1 MGSLRKSLAFAAL
14 TGAFL
19 ASSAYS
25 QDMRDRLK
33 LNIPQGLETEIGHFP
48 RGAPGISSG
57 SPIAF
62 GANWHD
68 AFVGVGYQSPV
79 RYSDAADGGAAIGV
93 GLGDSRETVGLE
105 LVVNP
110 LSTFRSG
117 VGNRVGFS
125 AKLHK
130 LLPDNWGIAAGVQD
144 IIMNKNKDDGN
155 PSIFGVVSKVIDLR
169 GTAIGMFKAL
179 TLSGGVGNEG
189 FRLEKDIRNNNST
202 VGVFGSAA
210 LRVHEQVSVIADWGG
225 QDLTAAVSFV
235 PFVDLPFVITPGVAD
250 LTGQAGVYGTTKT
263 VRPRFVLS
271 AGFAFRW

>member
-1 MGSLRKSLAFAAL
+1 MGSLRKSLAFAAF
-14 TGAFL
+14 TGAVL
-19 ASSAYS
+19 TSGAYA
-25 QDMRDRLK
+25 QDARDRLK
-33 LNIPQGLETEIGHFP
+33 LSIPQGLESEVGHFP

-79 RYSDAADGGAAIGV
+79 RYGDAADGGAAIGI
-93 GLGDSRETVGLE
+93 GLGNSRDAVGLE

-117 VGNRVGFS
+117 IGNRVGFS

-130 LLPDNWGIAAGVQD
+130 LFAGNWGIAAGVQD
-144 IIMNKNKDDGN
+144 IIMNKNPDSGD
-155 PSIFGVVSKVIDLR
+155 PSIFGVISKVIDLN
-169 GTAIGMFKAL
+169 GASLPAL
-179 TLSGGVGNEG
+179 TLSGGVGNNG
-189 FRLEKDIRNNNST
+189 FRLEKDIRENNST

-210 LRVHEQVSVIADWGG
+210 LRVHEQVSLIADWGG

-235 PFVDLPFVITPGVAD
+235 PFAAFPLVITPGIAD
-250 LTGQAGVYGTTKT
+250 LTGTAGTYGRSES

-271 AGFAFRW
+271 AGLAFRW

>member
-1 MGSLRKSLAFAAL
+1 MGSLRKSLAFAAF
-14 TGAFL
+14 TGAVL
-19 ASSAYS
+19 TSGAYA
-25 QDMRDRLK
+25 QDARDRLK
-33 LNIPQGLETEIGHFP
+33 LSIPQGLESEVGHFP

-68 AFVGVGYQSPV
+68 AFIGVGFQSPV
-79 RYSDAADGGAAIGV
+79 RYGDASDGGAAIGI
-93 GLGDSRETVGLE
+93 GLGNARDAVGLE

-130 LLPDNWGIAAGVQD
+130 LFAGNWGIAAGVQD
-144 IIMNKNKDDGN
+144 IIMNKNPDSGD
-155 PSIFGVVSKVIDLR
+155 PSIFGVISKVIDLN
-169 GTAIGMFKAL
+169 GASLPAL
-179 TLSGGVGNEG
+179 TLSGGVGNNG
-189 FRLEKDIRNNNST
+189 FRLEKDIRENNST

-210 LRVHEQVSVIADWGG
+210 LRVHEQVSLIADWGG

-235 PFVDLPFVITPGVAD
+235 PFAAFPLVITPGIAD
-250 LTGQAGVYGTTKT
+250 LTGTAGTFGRSES

-271 AGFAFRW
+271 AGLAFRF

>member
-14 TGAFL
+14 TGVVVT
-19 ASSAYS
+19 SSAYA
-25 QDMRDRLK
+25 QDVRDRLK
-33 LNIPQGLETEIGHFP
+33 LSIPQGIESEVGHFP
-48 RGAPGISSG
+48 RGVPGISSG

-68 AFVGVGYQSPV
+68 AFVGVGYQAPV
-79 RYSDAADGGAAIGV
+79 RYSDDADGGAAIGI
-93 GLGDSRETVGLE
+93 GFGNARDAIGLE
-105 LVVNP
+105 VVVNP

-130 LLPDNWGIAAGVQD
+130 LFVGNWGIAAGVQN
-144 IIMNKNKDDGN
+144 IIMNKNPDSGD
-155 PSIFGVVSKVIDLR
+155 PSIFGVVSKVIDLK
-169 GTAIGMFKAL
+169 GTRLLAL

-189 FRLEKDIRNNNST
+189 FRLEKDIREDNST
-202 VGVFGSAA
+202 IGVFGSAA
-210 LRVHEQVSVIADWGG
+210 LRVHEQVSLIADWGG

-235 PFVDLPFVITPGVAD
+235 PFAAFPLVITPGIAD
-250 LTGQAGVYGTTKT
+250 LTGTAGVYGRTES

-271 AGFAFRW
+271 AGLAFRF

>member
-1 MGSLRKSLAFAAL
+1 MGSLRKSLAFAAF
-14 TGAFL
+14 TGAVL
-19 ASSAYS
+19 TSGAYA
-25 QDMRDRLK
+25 QDARDRLK
-33 LNIPQGLETEIGHFP
+33 LSIPQGLESEVGHFP

-68 AFVGVGYQSPV
+68 AFVGVGFQFPV
-79 RYSDAADGGAAIGV
+79 RYGDKADGGAAIGF
-93 GLGDSRETVGLE
+93 GLGNARDAVGLE

-117 VGNRVGFS
+117 IGNRVGFS

-130 LLPDNWGIAAGVQD
+130 LFAGNWGIAAGVQD
-144 IIMNKNKDDGN
+144 IIMNKNPDSGD
-155 PSIFGVVSKVIDLR
+155 PSIFGVISKVIDLN
-169 GTAIGMFKAL
+169 GASLPAL
-179 TLSGGVGNEG
+179 TLSGGVGNNG
-189 FRLEKDIRNNNST
+189 FRLEKDIRENNST

-210 LRVHEQVSVIADWGG
+210 LRVHEQVSLIADWGG

-235 PFVDLPFVITPGVAD
+235 PFAAFPLVITPGIAD
-250 LTGQAGVYGTTKT
+250 LTGTAGTYGRSES

-271 AGFAFRW
+271 AGLAFRW

>member
-1 MGSLRKSLAFAAL
+1 MGSLRKSLAFAAF
-14 TGAFL
+14 TGAVL
-19 ASSAYS
+19 TSGAYA
-25 QDMRDRLK
+25 QDARDRLK
-33 LNIPQGLETEIGHFP
+33 LSIPQGLESEVGHFP

-68 AFVGVGYQSPV
+68 AFVGVGFQFPV
-79 RYSDAADGGAAIGV
+79 RYGDKADGGAAIGF
-93 GLGDSRETVGLE
+93 GLGNARDAVGLE

-117 VGNRVGFS
+117 IGNRVGFS

-130 LLPDNWGIAAGVQD
+130 LFVGNWGIAAGVQD
-144 IIMNKNKDDGN
+144 IIMNKNPDSGD
-155 PSIFGVVSKVIDLR
+155 PSIFGVISKVIDLN
-169 GTAIGMFKAL
+169 GASLPAL
-179 TLSGGVGNEG
+179 TLSGGVGNNG
-189 FRLEKDIRNNNST
+189 FRLEKDIRENNST

-210 LRVHEQVSVIADWGG
+210 LRVHEQVSLIADWGG

-235 PFVDLPFVITPGVAD
+235 PFAAFPLVITPGIAD
-250 LTGQAGVYGTTKT
+250 LTGTAGTYGRSES

-271 AGFAFRW
+271 AGLAFRW